1 MTDIKE
7 DIQALKKYFKYNPK
21 EENMG
26 YGFFII
32 TFVLLLRLGGKS
44 LWIFIL
50 PLLCL
55 SYIGYR
61 IIIIVSIIALNCL
74 IYYIYT
80 APADDLL
87 LKNNDFF
94 LITGCIAYYRDMFFI
109 YKYKTN
115 LNSEKSVDTK
125 KDNIVKVIFTIS
137 TLVFCVL
144 IYLLTQVYLL

>member
-1 MTDIKE
+1 MTDIKD
-7 DIQALKKYFKYNPK
+7 DIQALKKYFKYNPND
-21 EENMG
+21 ETMG

-32 TFVLLLRLGGKS
+32 TFALLLLLGGKS

-61 IIIIVSIIALNCL
+61 IIIIASIVALNWL

-80 APADDLL
+80 VPADDLL
-87 LKNNDFF
+87 LKNNDLF
-94 LITGCIAYYRDMFFI
+94 LIIGCIAYYRDVFFI

-115 LNSEKSVDTK
+115 LNSEKSIDTK
-125 KDNIVKVIFTIS
+125 KDNIVKVILTIL
-137 TLVFCVL
+137 TMLFCAL